1 MQYCINLTPDYVSF
15 FSFSDVVLS
24 KPSVSG
30 DKKLNALNSAEDELL
45 LISSLNRLNDESF
58 FEFAIQGNKFYANK
72 IPKVFYSVCL
82 YLMHCLV
89 ILISSLFFSFLTN
102 ILEWRKRVKKMH
114 LFWLHM
120 MYISLLDK
128 SINFSLQIYNVIA
141 ASGSNLLLT
150 QIQHIHIPQ

>member
-72 IPKVFYSVCL
+72 IHKVFYSVCL

-89 ILISSLFFSFLTN
+89 ILISSLFFF
-102 ILEWRKRVKKMH
+102 
-114 LFWLHM
+114 FP
-120 MYISLLDK
+120 D
-128 SINFSLQIYNVIA
+128 
-141 ASGSNLLLT
+141 
-150 QIQHIHIPQ
+150 QHIRMKEESQEDAFVLTAHDVYFSFGQVYKFFSANL